1 MKLYEETVRCD
12 LRLPAAANG
21 IVENEARR
29 TGIQKAV
36 LIRSIVLNWIE
47 REYAAL
53 PDTNLPGSGQAAPS
67 NTPEVAANDRMR

>member
-12 LRLPAAANG
+12 LRLPTAANE

-53 PDTNLPGSGQAAPS
+53 PDTSLAGSNRAAQN
-67 NTPEVAANDRMR
+67 NTPRGGC